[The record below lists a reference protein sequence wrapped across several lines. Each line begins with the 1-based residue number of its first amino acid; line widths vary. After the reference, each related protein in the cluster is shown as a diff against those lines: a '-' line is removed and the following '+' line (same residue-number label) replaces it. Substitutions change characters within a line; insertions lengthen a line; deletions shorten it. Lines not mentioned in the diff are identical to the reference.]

1 MKANENWAEIVD
13 TLHPYL
19 DGSREK
25 ERYLKD
31 IGNCL
36 RFLGWRKTNGTMVS
50 CPPEDRSS
58 GKPNIVLLKRGEDA
72 GLQAFPV
79 MTESPGEMVYAMGL
93 YIGNNIRLYYNAPG
107 EKGTPA
113 CVLTAEIRV
122 DDANGP
128 LLCDLLSF
136 KGFNLKSMENFCLRR
151 YNLIRTGGSF
161 LRQSVPV
168 FTSSLD
174 NFKLQV
180 TTKDYPILG
189 SPLFTV
195 QISDMFSTFIPYSNS
210 Y

>member
-1 MKANENWAEIVD
+1 MKTNENWAEIVD

-58 GKPNIVLLKRGEDA
+58 GKPDIVLLKRGEDA

-93 YIGNNIRLYYNAPG
+93 YIGDNIRLYYNAPG
-107 EKGTPA
+107 EKARRPA
-113 CVLTAEIRV
+113 
-122 DDANGP
+122 
-128 LLCDLLSF
+128 
-136 KGFNLKSMENFCLRR
+136 
-151 YNLIRTGGSF
+151 Y
-161 LRQSVPV
+161 
-168 FTSSLD
+168 
-174 NFKLQV
+174 
-180 TTKDYPILG
+180 
-189 SPLFTV
+189 
-195 QISDMFSTFIPYSNS
+195 
-210 Y
+210 

>member
-1 MKANENWAEIVD
+1 MKTNENWAEIVD

-58 GKPNIVLLKRGEDA
+58 GKPDIVLLKRGKDA

-93 YIGNNIRLYYNAPG
+93 YIGDNIRLYYNAPG

-128 LLCDLLSF
+128 LSLRPAVFQRIQPEEHGELLSEALQPGTYRRKF
-136 KGFNLKSMENFCLRR
+136 PTMDGGFSFRKYRNRKCRR
-151 YNLIRTGGSF
+151 PAQGKIHGRRVRGIPCPGGAGQARAQGE
-161 LRQSVPV
+161 L
-168 FTSSLD
+168 
-174 NFKLQV
+174 
-180 TTKDYPILG
+180 
-189 SPLFTV
+189 
-195 QISDMFSTFIPYSNS
+195 
-210 Y
+210 

>member
-1 MKANENWAEIVD
+1 MKTNENWAEIVD

-25 ERYLKD
+25 ERHLKD

-58 GKPNIVLLKRGEDA
+58 GKPDIVLLKRGEDA

-93 YIGNNIRLYYNAPG
+93 YIGDNIRLYYNAPG

-136 KGFNLKSMENFCLRR
+136 KGFNLKSMENFCLRYGR
-151 YNLIRTGGSF
+151 KFPTMDGGFSF
-161 LRQSVPV
+161 RKYRNGKCRRPAQGKIHGRRVR
-168 FTSSLD
+168 
-174 NFKLQV
+174 
-180 TTKDYPILG
+180 G
-189 SPLFTV
+189 
-195 QISDMFSTFIPYSNS
+195 IPCPGGAGQARAQGEL
-210 Y
+210 

>member
-1 MKANENWAEIVD
+1 MKTNENWAEIVD

-58 GKPNIVLLKRGEDA
+58 GKPDIVLLKRGEDA

-93 YIGNNIRLYYNAPG
+93 YIGDNIRLYYNAPG

-151 YNLIRTGGSF
+151 YNLVRTAEVSYNGRRIFFPEVPEREMSPACSGKNSWPKGSRNP
-161 LRQSVPV
+161 LSGRSW
-168 FTSSLD
+168 TSS
-174 NFKLQV
+174 
-180 TTKDYPILG
+180 G
-189 SPLFTV
+189 SG
-195 QISDMFSTFIPYSNS
+195 
-210 Y
+210 